1 MRMAKDFGDVGAR
14 LAAQRKSKAAAAED
28 ALSDKPYDHEES
40 YRLRA
45 RMLGVLIRDARLSSA
60 RTVDDCARLLKV
72 DPSVVEAWE
81 YGDDVP
87 SLPQLELLAYYL
99 DVPISHFWGQDVL
112 ESEKGR
118 KTDAQPEYIQ
128 LRNRMVGALLRQ
140 AREERELSLD
150 DVATAAHIARET
162 LEHYEAGLL
171 PIPMHELAVLSTVVQ
186 KNMQYFM
193 EGDSFIG
200 LLLRTREEWKQFASL
215 DPEVRQ
221 FAANPLNLG
230 FLKIAMMFGKMPA
243 EELRQ
248 IAAGI
253 LEISM

>member
-1 MRMAKDFGDVGAR
+1 MAKDFGDVGAR
-14 LAAQRKSKAAAAED
+14 LAAQRKSKAAAAE
-28 ALSDKPYDHEES
+28 AASDKPYDHAES
-40 YRLRA
+40 YLLRA

-60 RTVDDCARLLKV
+60 RTIDDCARLLRV
-72 DPSVVEAWE
+72 DPAVIEAWE

-99 DVPISHFWGQDVL
+99 DVPISHFWGQDTL
-112 ESEKGR
+112 ESEKGS
-118 KTDAQPEYIQ
+118 KTDSQTEYMQ
-128 LRNRMVGALLRQ
+128 LRNRMIGALLRQ
-140 AREERELSLD
+140 AREERQISIA
-150 DVATAAHIARET
+150 DVAEAAHLSTEV

-171 PIPMHELAVLSTVVQ
+171 PIPMHELAVLSTIVQ

-193 EGDSFIG
+193 EGESFIG
-200 LLLRTREEWKQFASL
+200 LLLRVREEWKQFLSL
-215 DPEVRQ
+215 DAETRQ

>member
-1 MRMAKDFGDVGAR
+1 MAKDFGDVGAR

-28 ALSDKPYDHEES
+28 ASDRPYDHVES

-45 RMLGVLIRDARLSSA
+45 KMLGVLIQDARLSSA
-60 RTVDDCARLLKV
+60 RTLDDCARLLKV
-72 DPSVVEAWE
+72 DPAVVASWE
-81 YGDDVP
+81 FGDDVP

-99 DVPISHFWGQDVL
+99 DVPISHFWGQDIL
-112 ESEKGR
+112 EGEKGR
-118 KTDAQPEYIQ
+118 KTDAQTEYMQ

-140 AREERELSLD
+140 AREEREIS
-150 DVATAAHIARET
+150 VAQVAEAAHITPET

-171 PIPMHELAVLSTVVQ
+171 PVPMHELAVLSTVVQ

-200 LLLRTREEWKQFASL
+200 LLLQTREEWKQFASL
-215 DPEVRQ
+215 DADIRQ

-230 FLKIAMMFGKMPA
+230 FIKIAMMFGKMPA